1 MDATEVRNTARGLP
15 RPPAF
20 DSPDEERE
28 FRLERLVTV
37 FRVFSA
43 LGFTH
48 AGAGH
53 VTVRDPE
60 APDHFWVNCLG
71 VSFARISRSDLLL
84 VDGDGVVVA
93 GEGLLSRPAFAIHS
107 AIHRARP
114 DVVAAAHAHAI
125 HGTTFASLGRPLDPI
140 TQDACA
146 FYEDHVVYDEY
157 DGVVLDASY
166 GERLGRAFGDGKA
179 MIHQNHG
186 LITVGK
192 SVDEAA
198 WWLVAMERS
207 CRVQL
212 LAEAAG
218 TPKVI
223 PSEVARE
230 TGRLGGSHYSGWLAY
245 QLLLEELGMPGSLVL
260 PPGDR

>member
-1 MDATEVRNTARGLP
+1 MDQDTTGRDPKHLP
-15 RPPAF
+15 RPPKF
-20 DSPDEERE
+20 ESLKLERD
-28 FRLERLVTV
+28 FRLARLATV
-37 FRVFSA
+37 FRVFHT
-43 LGFTH
+43 LGFAH

-60 APDHFWVNCLG
+60 EPDLFWVNSLG
-71 VSFARISRSDLLL
+71 VSFARIAVHDLLQ
-84 VDGDGVVVA
+84 VDGDGAIVSGNGV
-93 GEGLLSRPAFAIHS
+93 LSRPAFAIHS

-114 DVVAAAHAHAI
+114 DVVAAAHAHAL

-166 GERLGRAFGDGKA
+166 GERLGHAFGDGKA

-192 SVDEAA
+192 TVDEAA
-198 WWLVAMERS
+198 WWLVALERS
-207 CRVQL
+207 CRIQL

-218 TPKVI
+218 KPTVI
-223 PSEVARE
+223 PSDVARE
-230 TGRLGGSHYSGWLAY
+230 TGRLSGSHYSGWLAY
-245 QLLLEELGMPGSLVL
+245 QLLLEELDIPGSLLV
-260 PPGDR
+260 PSEAR

>member
-1 MDATEVRNTARGLP
+1 MTEITDKPRRLP
-15 RPPAF
+15 RPAPL
-20 DSPDEERE
+20 DSPDAERE
-28 FRLERLVTV
+28 FRLDRLVTA

-60 APDHFWVNCLG
+60 TPDLFWVNCLG
-71 VSFARISRSDLLL
+71 VSFSRITRHDLLL
-84 VDGDGVVVA
+84 VDGDGRVVR
-93 GEGLLSRPAFAIHS
+93 GDGLLSRPAFAIHS

-146 FYEDHVVYDEY
+146 FYGDHVVFDEY
-157 DGVVLDASY
+157 DGVVLDPSY
-166 GERLGRAFGDGKA
+166 GERLGRAFGEGKA

-186 LITVGK
+186 LITVGTT
-192 SVDEAA
+192 VDEAA

-207 CRVQL
+207 CRIQL

-218 TPKVI
+218 TPTTI
-223 PSEVARE
+223 PPAVARE
-230 TGRLGGSHYSGWLAY
+230 TGKVSGSHYMGWLAY
-245 QLLLEELGMPGSLVL
+245 QLLLEELGLPGSLLVEH
-260 PPGDR
+260 